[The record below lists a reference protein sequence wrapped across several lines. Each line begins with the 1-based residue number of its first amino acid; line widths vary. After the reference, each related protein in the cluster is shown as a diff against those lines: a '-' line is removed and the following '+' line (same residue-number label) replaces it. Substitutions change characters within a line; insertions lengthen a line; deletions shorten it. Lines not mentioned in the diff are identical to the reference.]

1 MGFEL
6 PGCALI
12 EYQRSSRLS
21 SPVPARPRCVTT
33 PPRRARIIVPCY
45 NEEHRLDRAR
55 FLALAADSR
64 IDLLFVDD
72 GSKDGTARV
81 LAELATEGAGQIAWF
96 SLPRNAGKGEAVRQ
110 GLLRALDEGAE
121 VVGYADADLSTPPV
135 ELLKLLDALDGAGVQ
150 AVTGA
155 RVMLIGRHI
164 ERKRMRHY
172 LGRVFASI
180 AETILRM
187 PFYDTQCGAKF
198 FRATPLLREA
208 LATPFTSRWAF
219 DLELLGRLLVGVGD
233 ERGLR
238 AGELIEVPLDEWVDV
253 GGSKLHV
260 GSMAKTLLDLAK
272 IEVEIEK
279 LRVERRRREKISG
292 R

>member
-1 MGFEL
+1 
-6 PGCALI
+6 
-12 EYQRSSRLS
+12 
-21 SPVPARPRCVTT
+21 
-33 PPRRARIIVPCY
+33 VPCY
-45 NEEHRLDRAR
+45 NEEHRLDRTR
-55 FLALAADSR
+55 FLAFARDPR
-64 IDLLFVDD
+64 IELLFVDD

-81 LAELATEGAGQIAWF
+81 LADLAAESRGGIAWF
-96 SLPRNAGKGEAVRQ
+96 SLPKNAGKGEAVRQ
-110 GLLRALDEGAE
+110 GLLRAIAEGAD
-121 VVGYADADLSTPPV
+121 VVGYADADLSTPPE
-135 ELLKLLDALDGAGVQ
+135 ELLKLLERIEAPGVQ

-172 LGRVFASI
+172 LGRIFASI

-208 LATPFTSRWAF
+208 LSIPFTSRWAF
-219 DLELLGRLLVGVGD
+219 DLELLGRLLVGMGD

-260 GSMAKTLLDLAK
+260 GSMAKTLVDLAK

-279 LRVERRRREKISG
+279 LRVERKRREKAEG
-292 R
+292 KRK